1 MGLSRERHGVNL
13 AAPSYRREA
22 SARLGDTRRNGA
34 SASLQRNRNGGVGN
48 HDSVGLAMAAAATN
62 ADPAKRRDHRAV
74 RRLPGVTP
82 PMRLKARM
90 NAASD
95 S

>member
-1 MGLSRERHGVNL
+1 MEIPGRV
-13 AAPSYRREA
+13 
-22 SARLGDTRRNGA
+22 SAEI
-34 SASLQRNRNGGVGN
+34 
-48 HDSVGLAMAAAATN
+48 DSVGLAVSRRGYDTFPIAHPRASPQSA
-62 ADPAKRRDHRAV
+62 RDHRAM

>member
-1 MGLSRERHGVNL
+1 MEIPVES
-13 AAPSYRREA
+13 
-22 SARLGDTRRNGA
+22 RRNRQRWTCSGRRGYDTFPIA
-34 SASLQRNRNGGVGN
+34 HPRAFPQSA
-48 HDSVGLAMAAAATN
+48 
-62 ADPAKRRDHRAV
+62 RDHRAM